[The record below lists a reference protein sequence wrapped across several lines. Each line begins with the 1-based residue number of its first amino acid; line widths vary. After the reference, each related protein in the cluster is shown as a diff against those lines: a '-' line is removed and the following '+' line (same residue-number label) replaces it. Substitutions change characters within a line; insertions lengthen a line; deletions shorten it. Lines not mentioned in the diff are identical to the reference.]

1 MSAFCAMPM
10 TTQIRRGLH
19 SGANE
24 KSKPLLR
31 SSRIIVASSGECSD
45 HMASANRTGADGE
58 KIARKHLR
66 RKGYL
71 ILESNW
77 STTFGELDIIAKQ
90 GNELVFVEVK
100 TRRGASTEVALEAVT
115 PAKRERML
123 KAVYQYLHDHD
134 IDSETQW
141 RMDVIA
147 VAIQAGGPPQI
158 DHVEDA
164 FDW

>member
-1 MSAFCAMPM
+1 M
-10 TTQIRRGLH
+10 
-19 SGANE
+19 ANT
-24 KSKPLLR
+24 
-31 SSRIIVASSGECSD
+31 
-45 HMASANRTGADGE
+45 NRTGAAGE
-58 KIARKHLR
+58 RIARQHLCA
-66 RKGYL
+66 KGYA

-90 GNELVFVEVK
+90 GDALVFVEVK
-100 TRRGASTEVALEAVT
+100 TRRGASTESALEAVT
-115 PAKRERML
+115 SAKHERML

-147 VAIQAGGPPQI
+147 VALNSGPGPQI